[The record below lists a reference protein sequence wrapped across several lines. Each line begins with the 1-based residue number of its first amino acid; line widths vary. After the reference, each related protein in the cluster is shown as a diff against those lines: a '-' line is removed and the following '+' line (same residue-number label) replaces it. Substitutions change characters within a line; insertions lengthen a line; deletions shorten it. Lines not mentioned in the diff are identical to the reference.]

1 MKRFDIFRRF
11 SVALLLTGL
20 AACGATPTADKAA
33 NLALDQ
39 LAIYERE
46 VNAKIAAEEVYYDTV
61 IANATSRIMRIR
73 NQEHV
78 PALLKKARNFAKSQ
92 GSSPLA
98 NSVGSMLFGLGNSAM
113 TEWAQ
118 REKGYADLLN
128 DIREALAKGQKE
140 MLFQKG
146 KIKQLRTKLRAVSSP
161 RSTGDMLKLLAAFAE
176 AVGKELEETKKASS
190 NGK

>member
-78 PALLKKARNFAKSQ
+78 PALLKKARDFAKSQ

-98 NSVGSMLFGLGNSAM
+98 NSVGSKLFGHTDSAM
-113 TEWAQ
+113 REWAQ

-146 KIKQLRTKLRAVSSP
+146 KIKQLRTKLRAVSGP

>member
-11 SVALLLTGL
+11 SVALLLMSL
-20 AACGATPTADKAA
+20 AACGATPTADKTA

-46 VNAKIAAEEVYYDTV
+46 VNAKIAAEEAYYDTV

-78 PALLKKARNFAKSQ
+78 PALLKKAREFAKSQ
-92 GSSPLA
+92 GSSPSA
-98 NSVGSMLFGLGNSAM
+98 NSVGSSLFELATSAM
-113 TEWAQ
+113 REWAQ
-118 REKGYADLLN
+118 REKEYADLLN
-128 DIREALAKGQKE
+128 DTREALAKGRKK
-140 MLFQKG
+140 LSSQKG
-146 KIKQLRTKLRAVSSP
+146 KIKQLRTMLRAVSGP
-161 RSTGDMLKLLAAFAE
+161 RSAGDMLKLLAAFAE
-176 AVGKELEETKKASS
+176 AVGKELEETKKESS

>member
-1 MKRFDIFRRF
+1 MTRFDIFLRF
-11 SVALLLTGL
+11 SVALLLTNL
-20 AACGATPTADKAA
+20 AACGPTPTADKAA

-46 VNAKIAAEEVYYDTV
+46 VNAKIPAEEVYYDTV
-61 IANATSRIMRIR
+61 FANVTSRIIRIR

-78 PALLKKARNFAKSQ
+78 PALLKKARDFAKSQ

-98 NSVGSMLFGLGNSAM
+98 NSVGSRLFGLGNSAM
-113 TEWAQ
+113 REWAQ
-118 REKGYADLLN
+118 REKEYVDLLN
-128 DIREALAKGQKE
+128 DTREALAKGRKKL
-140 MLFQKG
+140 LFQKG
-146 KIKQLRTKLRAVSSP
+146 KIKHLRTKLRAVSGP
-161 RSTGDMLKLLAAFAE
+161 RSTGDMLKLLTAFAE

>member
-78 PALLKKARNFAKSQ
+78 PALLKKARDFAKSQ

-98 NSVGSMLFGLGNSAM
+98 NSVGSKLFGHTDSAM
-113 TEWAQ
+113 REWAQ

-146 KIKQLRTKLRAVSSP
+146 KIKQLRTKLRAVSGP
-161 RSTGDMLKLLAAFAE
+161 RSTGDMLKLLSAFAE
-176 AVGKELEETKKASS
+176 AVGKELEETKK
-190 NGK
+190 